1 MKIPPPPAEWISDKP
16 GRNFV
21 LLHGMV
27 MAPAFW
33 SVFAPEVTLDGR
45 TVAYPLPGHHPWS
58 LPVPGASL
66 SVDQVVDAMAAAI
79 IRDFSGEPVN
89 LIGHSTGGFLSLL
102 LAVRRPDLVSS
113 VVLLGGFACGRF
125 EGKERFA
132 ARMLRV
138 PRVGPYVFRHFFKR
152 WISTREQFRW
162 GSIECV
168 YDKSCP
174 WEDNRAASAMEMVRA
189 DLLRTRPE
197 DIASCVQFMS
207 STSILSDLPAVTI
220 PVLNLIGVHDAI
232 VPPSHQLRLSKL
244 LPRAQTVLFGDC
256 GHLVM
261 VEQKRQMDKVIA
273 GFLDPQSSVAAALG
287 RQRANPFAPLI
298 EGFDPDFSPALLAR
312 LEQFSSGDV
321 EATRISSF
329 AFPNG
334 EGPHVEHNSHRH
346 RHLAADRRAAQL
358 GLQP

>member
-1 MKIPPPPAEWISDKP
+1 MTLLPPPAEWISKKP
-16 GRNFV
+16 GQNFV
-21 LLHGMV
+21 LLHGMA

-33 SVFAPEVTLDGR
+33 TVFAPEVTRRGR

-58 LPVPGASL
+58 LPEPGTPITA
-66 SVDQVVDAMAAAI
+66 DEVVEAMARAI
-79 IRDFSGEPVN
+79 GRDFASEPVT

-102 LAVRRPDLVSS
+102 LAARRPDLVRS
-113 VVLLGGFACGRF
+113 VILLGGFACGRF

-174 WEDNRAASAMEMVRA
+174 WEDDRAADAMEMVRSH
-189 DLLRTRPE
+189 LLRTRPE
-197 DIASCVQFMS
+197 DVAACVHFMS
-207 STSILSDLPAVTI
+207 NTSILGDLPNMTL
-220 PVLNLIGVHDAI
+220 PVLNLVGVHDGI
-232 VPPSHQLRLSKL
+232 VPPAHQLRLSKL

-273 GFLDPQSSVAAALG
+273 GFVDPHSSVATALRG
-287 RQRANPFAPLI
+287 RWAERFAPL
-298 EGFDPDFSPALLAR
+298 FDDASTGASSIRLPG
-312 LEQFSSGDV
+312 LEQFLSDNV
-321 EATRISSF
+321 EATRLPSF
-329 AFPNG
+329 AFPVG
-334 EGPHVEHNSHRH
+334 EGIHVEHNSNRH
-346 RHLAADRRAAQL
+346 RHPAVDRRTPQL
-358 GLQP
+358 GL

>member
-1 MKIPPPPAEWISDKP
+1 MHIPPPPAEWISRRQ

-33 SVFAPEVTLDGR
+33 TAFAPNITLQGR

-58 LPVPGASL
+58 LPEPGAPFTAEH
-66 SVDQVVDAMAAAI
+66 VVEAMAGAI
-79 IRDFSGEPVN
+79 ERDFGGEPVH

-102 LAVRRPDLVSS
+102 LAVNRPDLISS

-174 WEDNRAASAMEMVRA
+174 WEDERAAEAMETVREH
-189 DLLRTRPE
+189 LLRTRPE
-197 DIASCVQFMS
+197 DVAACVQFMS
-207 STSILSDLPAVTI
+207 NTSILKDLPTVDL
-220 PVLNLIGVHDAI
+220 PVLNLVGVHDAI
-232 VPPSHQLRLSKL
+232 VPPSHQLRLSKM

-256 GHLVM
+256 GHLIM
-261 VEQKRQMDKVIA
+261 VEQKRQMDRVIA
-273 GFLDPQSSVAAALG
+273 GFVESEASLDSGLRRAGGVVSPAWLG
-287 RQRANPFAPLI
+287 ELEPI
-298 EGFDPDFSPALLAR
+298 FSPLALPQ
-312 LEQFSSGDV
+312 LEQFAADDV
-321 EATRISSF
+321 GTAQRTKF

-334 EGPHVEHNSHRH
+334 EGHHVEHNSHRH
-346 RHLAADRRAAQL
+346 RHFAADRRTAEL
-358 GLQP
+358 GL

>member
-1 MKIPPPPAEWISDKP
+1 MTLPPPPAEWISNKP

-21 LLHGMV
+21 LIHGMV

-33 SVFAPEVTLDGR
+33 KVFAPEITREGR
-45 TVAYPLPGHHPWS
+45 TVAYPLPGHHPWN
-58 LPVPGASL
+58 LPVPGAVISPEA
-66 SVDQVVDAMAAAI
+66 VVDAMADAI
-79 IRDFSGEPVN
+79 GRDFGGEQVD

-102 LAVRRPDLVSS
+102 LAVRRPDLVRS

-132 ARMLRV
+132 ARLLRI

-174 WEDNRAASAMEMVRA
+174 WEDDRAAAAMEMVRGH
-189 DLLRTRPE
+189 LLKTRPE
-197 DIASCVQFMS
+197 DVAACVQFMS
-207 STSILSDLPAVTI
+207 GTSILADLPKISI

-261 VEQKRQMDKVIA
+261 VEQRHRMNKII
-273 GFLDPQSSVAAALG
+273 GSFIDPSATSAAALIDRWSRYFEPLLSG
-287 RQRANPFAPLI
+287 EDIDLGTMSLASMEQTSAP
-298 EGFDPDFSPALLAR
+298 
-312 LEQFSSGDV
+312 DV
-321 EATRISSF
+321 EASRKPEFEFTNR
-329 AFPNG
+329 
-334 EGPHVEHNSHRH
+334 EGHHVEYNSHRH
-346 RHLAADRRAAQL
+346 RHPVADRRPAQL
-358 GLQP
+358 GL

>member
-1 MKIPPPPAEWISDKP
+1 MIFPPPPAQWISNKP

-21 LLHGMV
+21 LIHGMV

-33 SVFAPEVTLDGR
+33 TVFAPDITLQGR

-66 SVDQVVDAMAAAI
+66 TADEVVDAMARAI
-79 IRDFSGEPVN
+79 TRDFSGEPVN
-89 LIGHSTGGFLSLL
+89 LVGHSTGGFLSLL
-102 LAVRRPDLVSS
+102 LAVRRPDLVRSI
-113 VVLLGGFACGRF
+113 VLLGGFACGRF

-174 WEDNRAASAMEMVRA
+174 WEDDRAAEAMEMVRA
-189 DLLRTRPE
+189 DLQRTRPE
-197 DIASCVQFMS
+197 DIAACVQFMS
-207 STSILSDLPAVTI
+207 STSILADLPDVTI

-232 VPPSHQLRLSKL
+232 VPPAHQLRLSKL

-256 GHLVM
+256 GHLIM

-273 GFLDPQSSVAAALG
+273 GFLDPHSSVAHALG
-287 RQRANPFAPLI
+287 RHRNPFAPTL
-298 EGFDPDFSPALLAR
+298 ETLEQDFSPALLAR

-321 EATRISSF
+321 EATRRQAF
-329 AFPNG
+329 ALPNG
-334 EGPHVEHNSHRH
+334 EGHHVEHNSHRR
-346 RHLAADRRAAQL
+346 RHFAADRRAAQL
-358 GLQP
+358 GL

>member
-1 MKIPPPPAEWISDKP
+1 MHIPPPPAEWISRRQ

-33 SVFAPEVTLDGR
+33 TAFAPDITLRGR

-58 LPVPGASL
+58 LPEPGAFFTAEH
-66 SVDQVVDAMAAAI
+66 VVEAMASAI
-79 IRDFSGEPVN
+79 ERDFGGEPVH

-102 LAVRRPDLVSS
+102 MAVHRPDLVSS

-174 WEDNRAASAMEMVRA
+174 WEDDRTAEAMEAVREH
-189 DLLRTRPE
+189 LLRSRPE
-197 DIASCVQFMS
+197 DVAACVQFMS
-207 STSILSDLPAVTI
+207 STSILNDLPTVTL
-220 PVLNLIGVHDAI
+220 PVLNMVGVHDAI
-232 VPPSHQLRLSKL
+232 VPPSHQLRLSKM

-256 GHLVM
+256 GHLIM
-261 VEQKRQMDKVIA
+261 VEQKQQMDRVIA
-273 GFLDPQSSVAAALG
+273 GFV
-287 RQRANPFAPLI
+287 
-298 EGFDPDFSPALLAR
+298 DPDAAMTKNQKLSAVASPAWLGELEPVFSPLAFPQ
-312 LEQFSSGDV
+312 LEQFATNDV
-321 EATRISSF
+321 GTAQLPSF
-329 AFPNG
+329 ALLNG

-346 RHLAADRRAAQL
+346 RHFAADRRTAEL
-358 GLQP
+358 GL

>member
-1 MKIPPPPAEWISDKP
+1 MTLLPPPAEWISKTP
-16 GRNFV
+16 GQNFV
-21 LLHGMV
+21 LLHGMA

-33 SVFAPEVTLDGR
+33 TVFAPDITRSGR

-58 LPVPGASL
+58 LPEPGAPITA
-66 SVDQVVDAMAAAI
+66 DEVVEAMAQAI
-79 IRDFSGEPVN
+79 SRDFCGEPVT

-102 LAVRRPDLVSS
+102 LAVRRPDLVRS
-113 VVLLGGFACGRF
+113 VILLGGFACGRF

-174 WEDNRAASAMEMVRA
+174 WEDDRAADAMEMVRGH
-189 DLLRTRPE
+189 LLRTRPE
-197 DIASCVQFMS
+197 DVAACVQFMS
-207 STSILSDLPAVTI
+207 STSLLGDLPNVTL
-220 PVLNLIGVHDAI
+220 PVLNLIGVQDGI
-232 VPPSHQLRLSKL
+232 VPPAHQLRLSKI

-261 VEQKRQMDKVIA
+261 VEQKKQMDKVIA
-273 GFLDPQSSVAAALG
+273 GFLDPHSSVATALRG
-287 RQRANPFAPLI
+287 RWAERFAPL
-298 EGFDPDFSPALLAR
+298 FDEVETDTSPIRLLR
-312 LEQFSSGDV
+312 LEQFLSSDV
-321 EATRISSF
+321 EATRPPSF
-329 AFPNG
+329 AFPDG
-334 EGPHVEHNSHRH
+334 EGIHVEHNSNRH
-346 RHLAADRRAAQL
+346 RHPAVDRRPAQL
-358 GLQP
+358 GL

>member
-1 MKIPPPPAEWISDKP
+1 MIFPPPAEWISDKP
-16 GRNFV
+16 GQNFV
-21 LLHGMV
+21 LIHGMV

-33 SVFAPEVTLDGR
+33 TVFAPDITRQGR
-45 TVAYPLPGHHPWS
+45 TVAYLLPGHHPWS
-58 LPVPGASL
+58 LPKPGAPFT
-66 SVDQVVDAMAAAI
+66 VDDVVDAMARAI
-79 IRDFSGEPVN
+79 TRDFSGEPVN

-102 LAVRRPDLVSS
+102 LAVHRPDLVRS
-113 VVLLGGFACGRF
+113 VVVLGGFACGRF

-138 PRVGPYVFRHFFKR
+138 PRIGPYVFRHLFKR

-174 WEDNRAASAMEMVRA
+174 WEDDRATTAMEMVRGH
-189 DLLRTRPE
+189 LLCTRPE
-197 DIASCVQFMS
+197 DVAACVQFIS
-207 STSILSDLPAVTI
+207 STSILADLPNVTI

-244 LPRAQTVLFGDC
+244 LPQAQTVLFGDC

-261 VEQKRQMDKVIA
+261 VEQKRQMNKVVA
-273 GFLDPQSSVAAALG
+273 GFLNPHSSVAAALHN
-287 RQRANPFAPLI
+287 RWASHSAPPLDGL
-298 EGFDPDFSPALLAR
+298 EPAFSPVPLPR

-321 EATRISSF
+321 EATRISSL

-334 EGPHVEHNSHRH
+334 EDNHVEHSSHRH
-346 RHLAADRRAAQL
+346 RHLASDRRAAQL
-358 GLQP
+358 GL

>member
-1 MKIPPPPAEWISDKP
+1 MTLLPPPAEWISEKP
-16 GRNFV
+16 GQNFV
-21 LLHGMV
+21 LIHGMV

-33 SVFAPEVTLDGR
+33 TVFAPEVTRQGR
-45 TVAYPLPGHHPWS
+45 TVAYPLPGHHPWPLS
-58 LPVPGASL
+58 TPGAPINI
-66 SVDQVVDAMAAAI
+66 DEVVDAMAQAI
-79 IRDFSGEPVN
+79 TRDFPGKPVN

-102 LAVRRPDLVSS
+102 LAVHRPDLVRS

-138 PRVGPYVFRHFFKR
+138 PRIGPYVFRHFFKR

-174 WEDNRAASAMEMVRA
+174 WEDDCVTTAMEMVRGH
-189 DLLRTRPE
+189 LLCTRPE
-197 DIASCVQFMS
+197 DVAACVQFIS
-207 STSILSDLPAVTI
+207 STSILADLPDVTI

-244 LPRAQTVLFGDC
+244 LPQAQTVLFGDC

-261 VEQKRQMDKVIA
+261 VEQKRQMNKVIA
-273 GFLDPQSSVAAALG
+273 GFLDPHSSVAAALHD
-287 RQRANPFAPLI
+287 RWASRSAPQLDGL
-298 EGFDPDFSPALLAR
+298 EPDFSPVALPQ
-312 LEQFSSGDV
+312 LEQFSSDDV
-321 EATRISSF
+321 EATRIPSF
-329 AFPNG
+329 ALLNG
-334 EGPHVEHNSHRH
+334 EGHHVEHSSHRH
-346 RHLAADRRAAQL
+346 RHFASDRRTAQL
-358 GLQP
+358 GL